1 MVCYKKIDL
10 YFQLNDT
17 SIYKKKKQVVLCER
31 QFLYSP
37 VYDLQQ

>member
-1 MVCYKKIDL
+1 MALLQKIDL
-10 YFQLNDT
+10 YFQFNDI